1 MPPHSIK
8 MPHLTAGHWALSLRY
23 RYLVGLWL
31 DSYAPGPYG
40 GLISGYRNQ
49 HAEPDLIVQT
59 HRLLQRV
66 DVLRLFHISAR
77 PLTGRRTKPS
87 ILPILLNGPR
97 CLAGR
102 LPRKRY
108 YSAWRAVWQAHMFQL
123 FAFRFAFRLSSFIKD
138 KCIFLYKLL
147 LLVIGVFYV
156 NG

>member
-1 MPPHSIK
+1 MPRRKHYSASPFILQYLAKK
-8 MPHLTAGHWALSLRY
+8 MPCHTARHWALSLRY
-23 RYLVGLWL
+23 RYLVGMWL
-31 DSYAPGPYG
+31 DSDAPGPCG

-49 HAEPDLIVQT
+49 HAEPDLIAQT

-102 LPRKRY
+102 LPRNGN
-108 YSAWRAVWQAHMFQL
+108 YSARWAVWQAPMFHL
-123 FAFRFAFRLSSFIKD
+123 FPFRFAFRVAMSLS
-138 KCIFLYKLL
+138 
-147 LLVIGVFYV
+147 
-156 NG
+156 